1 MIDHLVLATPDLGA
15 TSTGIAAQWGAA
27 VVAGGQHVGF
37 GTRNELTGLGG
48 GTYLEIV
55 GPDPSQPDPAWP
67 RPFGVDDLAA
77 ARLLTWCARPARA
90 LDEVRAELVKVGID
104 PGPSGA
110 MSRHRPDGVLLEWSL
125 TLPHLDEPH
134 HGVMPFLIDWQRS
147 EHPTVSLPADA
158 ALVTLRLTHPSPDLL
173 SRALSVI
180 GVDDRIELVEGEA
193 SVAAII
199 DTPRGRVT
207 L

>member
-1 MIDHLVLATPDLGA
+1 VIDHLVLATPDLGA
-15 TSTGIAAQWGAA
+15 TSSDVAAQWGAA
-27 VVAGGQHVGF
+27 VLAGGQHVGF

-55 GPDPSQPDPAWP
+55 GPDPSQPDPAGP
-67 RPFGVDDLAA
+67 RPFGVDDLPA
-77 ARLLTWCARPARA
+77 ARLVTWCARPARP

-104 PGPSGA
+104 PGPGNA
-110 MSRHRPDGVLLEWSL
+110 MSRRRPDGVLLEWSL

-134 HGVMPFLIDWQRS
+134 WGVMPFLIDWQHS

-158 ALVTLRLTHPSPDLL
+158 TLVTLRLTHPSRDLL
-173 SRALSVI
+173 SRALWVI
-180 GVDDRIELVEGEA
+180 GIDDRIELVEGEPA
-193 SVAAII
+193 IAAII
-199 DTPRGRVT
+199 DTPRGSVT